1 MHPEI
6 NTLINIASL
15 DFKVNITT
23 NGYMIDRIKKETS
36 TRENMKLDYLLDY
49 TFILPNIEV
58 QKEFVR
64 IYEEIEKYISG
75 LVSYENI
82 IQKLDSIIQEGH

>member
-1 MHPEI
+1 MAYAKFI
-6 NTLINIASL
+6 YIVLNTTDYFEYI
-15 DFKVNITT
+15 
-23 NGYMIDRIKKETS
+23 YRIKKETS

-82 IQKLDSIIQEGH
+82 IKKLDSIIQEGH